1 MIEGSI
7 MVRANSQPSAK
18 RVCSRC
24 ESTDTYRDKKGYYQ
38 WHQVAG
44 DGWMCNKCYYREI
57 DAKKRKEYIK
67 QYRSDSRQST
77 RTQIFQILAD
87 SGVRIRCVQCGYDTD
102 IRALQFDHINGRG
115 RHEQKKVFPN
125 HEMMCRYYAEHPDE
139 AKTKLQIL
147 CANCNCIKVYTN
159 NERLLYLQE
168 LEEGEE

>member
-1 MIEGSI
+1 VLKGFVPD
-7 MVRANSQPSAK
+7 VRALIHTETK
-18 RVCSRC
+18 RVIIN
-24 ESTDTYRDKKGYYQ
+24 G
-38 WHQVAG
+38 
-44 DGWMCNKCYYREI
+44 
-57 DAKKRKEYIK
+57 IK
-67 QYRSDSRQST
+67 L
-77 RTQIFQILAD
+77 LAM
-87 SGVRIRCVQCGYDTD
+87 GYDTD